1 MRTAAA
7 KQNAP
12 PRTIRAPRL
21 KAVVPGC
28 AITRIPMTPP
38 AIAVHRGG
46 ERRSPR
52 SRAARSAAQTGVVN
66 SIAVTTASGVMA
78 MPQTQA
84 Y

>member
-1 MRTAAA
+1 M
-7 KQNAP
+7 
-12 PRTIRAPRL
+12 
-21 KAVVPGC
+21 
-28 AITRIPMTPP
+28 PP